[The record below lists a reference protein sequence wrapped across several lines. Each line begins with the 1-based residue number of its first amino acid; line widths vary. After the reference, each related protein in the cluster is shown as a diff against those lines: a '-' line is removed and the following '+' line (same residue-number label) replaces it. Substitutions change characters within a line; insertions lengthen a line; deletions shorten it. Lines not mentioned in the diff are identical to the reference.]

1 MKMRMMQ
8 AKQYEIKREEEYG
21 STEQN
26 DAAKAIIREVREG
39 GDEAVRQW
47 TRRLDK
53 VELTDFRVSEEEV
66 REAHG
71 KVDAAFLDAIAQ
83 AANNIRR
90 FHEQQKRHS
99 WTDWR
104 EDGSVLG
111 QIVRPLERVGMYVPG
126 GKAAYPSTM
135 LMNVIPAQVAG
146 VPEIVIVTPPATNG
160 EPGVSPYI
168 LATAGVLGVKEIY
181 CVGGAQAI
189 AALAYGTESIRPVD
203 KIVGPGNIYV
213 SLAKKY
219 VFGVVDIDK
228 IAGPTDVVILADEQ
242 ADPQYVAA
250 DLLAQ
255 AEHDEMSP
263 AILITPSERL
273 GRQVQAEVERRLA
286 GEDAGA
292 AGVDAEARDAVGADT
307 WGSATAGADAIDKDA
322 ASAAAATSAWR
333 NRGIA
338 AKAIADRGAILLVDD
353 LQEGIETI
361 NRLAPEH
368 VELLLADPLPYV
380 GGIRNAGAIFLGA
393 YSPEPVG
400 DYFAGPNHV
409 LPTNGSARF
418 ASPLGV
424 DDFIKKSSVIYYSKQ
439 ALLANGP
446 QVVTLAKHEGFDG
459 HAAAIQVRL
468 DKEKEGKANE

>member
-1 MKMRMMQ
+1 MMQ
-8 AKQYEIKREEEYG
+8 AKEYEIKREEEYG

-39 GDEAVRQW
+39 GDDAVRQW

-53 VELTDFRVSEEEV
+53 VNLTDFLVSEEEV
-66 REAHG
+66 RDAHG

-104 EDGSVLG
+104 EDGSMLG

-160 EPGVSPYI
+160 VPGVSPYI

-263 AILITPSERL
+263 AILITPSRRL
-273 GRQVQAEVERRLA
+273 GEQVQAEVERRLTA
-286 GEDAGA
+286 EEATTSGV
-292 AGVDAEARDAVGADT
+292 AGVGARAEGAVGA
-307 WGSATAGADAIDKDA
+307 A
-322 ASAAAATSAWR
+322 ASATSAWR

-338 AKAIADRGAILLVDD
+338 AKAIAERGAILLVDD
-353 LQEGIETI
+353 LQEGIETV

-368 VELLLADPLPYV
+368 VELLLTDPLPYV

-424 DDFIKKSSVIYYSKQ
+424 DDFIKKLSVIYYSKQ
-439 ALLANGP
+439 ALLENGS

-459 HAAAIQVRL
+459 HAEAIQVRL
-468 DKEKEGKANE
+468 DKEGKANE